1 MLENYKIVKT
11 NNDEI
16 LYLYLNINYEF
27 GNDFKNNDNEEDL
40 KRKAINYLTT
50 HNIEFKGNKIVYVIN
65 GITTKII
72 NINKSKVYLNNYL
85 ITLNTEEKTTLKNIL
100 LSLLFSN
107 INLTLNEETLKA
119 ITVLYRSEIIYNLG
133 KFNYLDLKKISLSY
147 HNYNYYKVTY
157 PETYKSKFT
166 IFNKVIDETNGEY
179 LINDNKPIRCFTHLV
194 SNGFTEEDKSIPYTV
209 KKESLWDLAYPNYL
223 QRKNYSIEEFK
234 EKLNLKNN
242 NFNIKITS
250 ISNSNRIK
258 ELDLGERKIDAR
270 TLAVYLDLPS
280 TDITIIIKK
289 DYLTFI
295 TRGIGS
301 GLGLSIIG
309 ADNLAELGYNYKQI
323 LNYYFKDVSL
333 VVKK

>member
-1 MLENYKIVKT
+1 MLESYKIAKSG
-11 NNDEI
+11 NEEI
-16 LYLYLNINYEF
+16 LYLYLNVDYEF
-27 GNDFKNNDNEEDL
+27 GEDLEEDDL
-40 KRKAINYLTT
+40 EKKARNYLVT
-50 HNIEFKGNKIVYVIN
+50 HDINFNGNKIVFIVN
-65 GITTKII
+65 GISTKMITI
-72 NINKSKVYLNNYL
+72 ENNKTYLNDYL
-85 ITLNTEEKTTLKNIL
+85 ITLNTKEKMTLKEIL

-107 INLTLNEETLKA
+107 INISLREETLKA
-119 ITVLYRSEIIYNLG
+119 LTVLYRGEIIYNLNS
-133 KFNYLDLKKISLSY
+133 NYLDINKLSLSY

-157 PETYKSKFT
+157 PETYKSKFE
-166 IFNKVIDETNGEY
+166 IFNKVIDKTDGEY
-179 LINDNKPIRCFTHLV
+179 LINNGKPIKCFTHLV
-194 SNGFTEEDKSIPYTV
+194 SNGYTEEDKSIPYTV

-223 QRKNYSIEEFK
+223 QRKNFSIKEFK
-234 EKLNLKNN
+234 ERLNLKSD

-270 TLAVYLDLPS
+270 SLAVYLDLPS

-309 ADNLAELGYNYKQI
+309 ADNLSELGYNYKQI

-333 VVKK
+333 VVQK

>member
-1 MLENYKIVKT
+1 MLESYKIVR
-11 NNDEI
+11 NNHEEV
-16 LYLYLNINYEF
+16 LYLYLNVNYEF
-27 GNDFKNNDNEEDL
+27 GSDLEDEDL
-40 KRKAINYLTT
+40 EKKARSYLVS
-50 HNIEFKGNKIVYVIN
+50 HNIKFNGNKIVFVVN
-65 GITTKII
+65 GISTKVITI
-72 NINKSKVYLNNYL
+72 DNAKIYLNDYL
-85 ITLNTEEKTTLKNIL
+85 ITINSKDKMSIKEIL

-107 INLTLNEETLKA
+107 INISLREETLKA
-119 ITVLYRSEIIYNLG
+119 LTILYRDEIIYNLD
-133 KFNYLDLKKISLSY
+133 KKDNLDLRKLSLSY

-157 PETYKSKFT
+157 PEIYKSKFT
-166 IFNKVIDETNGEY
+166 IFNKVIDDTNGEY
-179 LINDNKPIRCFTHLV
+179 LINNNKPIRCFTHLV
-194 SNGFTEEDKSIPYTV
+194 SNGYTEEDKSIPYTV
-209 KKESLWDLAYPNYL
+209 KKESLWDLVYPNYL
-223 QRKNYSIEEFK
+223 QRKSYSIEEFK
-234 EKLNLKNN
+234 ERLNLKNEK
-242 NFNIKITS
+242 FNIKITS

-270 TLAVYLDLPS
+270 SLAVYLDLPS

-309 ADNLAELGYNYKQI
+309 SDNLAELGYNYKQI

>member
-1 MLENYKIVKT
+1 MLESYKIAKSG
-11 NNDEI
+11 NEEI
-16 LYLYLNINYEF
+16 LYLYLNVDYEF
-27 GNDFKNNDNEEDL
+27 GEDLEEDDL
-40 KRKAINYLTT
+40 EKKARNYLVT
-50 HNIEFKGNKIVYVIN
+50 HDINFNGNKIVFIVN
-65 GITTKII
+65 GISTKII
-72 NINKSKVYLNNYL
+72 TIENNKTYLNNYL
-85 ITLNTEEKTTLKNIL
+85 ITLNTKEKMTLKEIL

-107 INLTLNEETLKA
+107 INISLREENLKA
-119 ITVLYRSEIIYNLG
+119 LTVLYRGEIIYNLNS
-133 KFNYLDLKKISLSY
+133 NYLDINKLSLSY

-157 PETYKSKFT
+157 PETYKSKFE
-166 IFNKVIDETNGEY
+166 IFNKVIDKTDGEY
-179 LINDNKPIRCFTHLV
+179 LINNGKPIKCFTHLV
-194 SNGFTEEDKSIPYTV
+194 SNGYTEEDKSIPYTV

-223 QRKNYSIEEFK
+223 QRKNFSIKEFK
-234 EKLNLKNN
+234 ERLNLKSD

-270 TLAVYLDLPS
+270 SLAVYLDLPS

-309 ADNLAELGYNYKQI
+309 ADNLSELGYNYKQI

-333 VVKK
+333 VVQK

>member
-1 MLENYKIVKT
+1 MLESYKIARS
-11 NNDEI
+11 NNEEV
-16 LYLYLNINYEF
+16 LYLYLNVDYEF
-27 GNDFKNNDNEEDL
+27 GEDLEEDDL
-40 KRKAINYLTT
+40 EKKARSYLVT
-50 HNIEFKGNKIVYVIN
+50 HDIKFNGNKIVFIVN
-65 GITTKII
+65 GISTKMITI
-72 NINKSKVYLNNYL
+72 ENNKTYLNDYL
-85 ITLNTEEKTTLKNIL
+85 ITLNTKEKMTMKDLL
-100 LSLLFSN
+100 LSLLFCN
-107 INLTLNEETLKA
+107 INISLKEETLKA
-119 ITVLYRSEIIYNLG
+119 LTVLYRGEIIYNL
-133 KFNYLDLKKISLSY
+133 KNNYLDLNKLSLSY

-179 LINDNKPIRCFTHLV
+179 LINNRKPIKCFTHLV
-194 SNGFTEEDKSIPYTV
+194 SNGYTEEDKSIPYTV

-223 QRKNYSIEEFK
+223 QRKDYSIKDFK
-234 EKLNLKNN
+234 EKLNLKSD

-270 TLAVYLDLPS
+270 SLAVYLDLPS

-289 DYLTFI
+289 NYLTFI

-309 ADNLAELGYNYKQI
+309 ADNLSELGYNYKQI

-333 VVKK
+333 VKNKFA

>member
-1 MLENYKIVKT
+1 MLESYKIAKSG
-11 NNDEI
+11 NEEI
-16 LYLYLNINYEF
+16 LYLYLNVDYEF
-27 GNDFKNNDNEEDL
+27 GEDLEEDDL
-40 KRKAINYLTT
+40 EKKARNYLVT
-50 HNIEFKGNKIVYVIN
+50 HDINFNGNKIVFIVN
-65 GITTKII
+65 GISTKMITI
-72 NINKSKVYLNNYL
+72 ENNKAHLNDYL
-85 ITLNTEEKTTLKNIL
+85 ITLNTKEKMTLKEIL

-107 INLTLNEETLKA
+107 INISLREETLKA
-119 ITVLYRSEIIYNLG
+119 LTVLYRGEIIYNLNSN
-133 KFNYLDLKKISLSY
+133 FLDINKLSLSY

-157 PETYKSKFT
+157 PETYKSKFE
-166 IFNKVIDETNGEY
+166 IFNKVIDKTDGEY
-179 LINDNKPIRCFTHLV
+179 LINNGKPIKCFTHLV
-194 SNGFTEEDKSIPYTV
+194 SNGYTEEDKSIPYTV

-223 QRKNYSIEEFK
+223 QRKDYNIKEFK
-234 EKLNLKNN
+234 ERLNLKSD

-270 TLAVYLDLPS
+270 SLAVYLDLPS

-333 VVKK
+333 VVQK

>member
-1 MLENYKIVKT
+1 M
-11 NNDEI
+11 
-16 LYLYLNINYEF
+16 
-27 GNDFKNNDNEEDL
+27 
-40 KRKAINYLTT
+40 
-50 HNIEFKGNKIVYVIN
+50 
-65 GITTKII
+65 
-72 NINKSKVYLNNYL
+72 
-85 ITLNTEEKTTLKNIL
+85 TLKEIL

-107 INLTLNEETLKA
+107 INISLREETLKA
-119 ITVLYRSEIIYNLG
+119 LTVLYRGEIIYNLNSN
-133 KFNYLDLKKISLSY
+133 FLDINKLSLSY

-157 PETYKSKFT
+157 PETYKSKFE
-166 IFNKVIDETNGEY
+166 IFNKVIDKTDGEY
-179 LINDNKPIRCFTHLV
+179 LINNGKPIKCFTHLV
-194 SNGFTEEDKSIPYTV
+194 SNGYTEEDKSIPYTV

-223 QRKNYSIEEFK
+223 QRKNFSIKEFK
-234 EKLNLKNN
+234 ERLNLKSD

-270 TLAVYLDLPS
+270 SLAVYLDLPS

-309 ADNLAELGYNYKQI
+309 ADNLSELGYNYKQI

-333 VVKK
+333 VVQK

>member
-1 MLENYKIVKT
+1 MLESYKIAKSG
-11 NNDEI
+11 NEEI
-16 LYLYLNINYEF
+16 LYLYLNVDYEF
-27 GNDFKNNDNEEDL
+27 GEDLEEDDL
-40 KRKAINYLTT
+40 EKKARNYLVT
-50 HNIEFKGNKIVYVIN
+50 HDINFNGNKIVFIVN
-65 GITTKII
+65 GISTKII
-72 NINKSKVYLNNYL
+72 TIENNKTYLNDYL
-85 ITLNTEEKTTLKNIL
+85 ITLNTKEKMTLKEIL

-107 INLTLNEETLKA
+107 INIFLREETLKA
-119 ITVLYRSEIIYNLG
+119 LTVLYRGEIIYNLNS
-133 KFNYLDLKKISLSY
+133 NYLDINKLSLSY

-157 PETYKSKFT
+157 PETYKSKFE
-166 IFNKVIDETNGEY
+166 IFNKVIDKTDGEY
-179 LINDNKPIRCFTHLV
+179 LINNGKPIKCFTHLV
-194 SNGFTEEDKSIPYTV
+194 SNGYTEEDKSIPYTV

-223 QRKNYSIEEFK
+223 QRKNFSIKEFK
-234 EKLNLKNN
+234 ERLNLKSD

-270 TLAVYLDLPS
+270 SLAVYLDLPS

-309 ADNLAELGYNYKQI
+309 ADNLSELGYNYKQI

-333 VVKK
+333 VVQK

>member
-1 MLENYKIVKT
+1 MLESYKIAKSG
-11 NNDEI
+11 NEEI
-16 LYLYLNINYEF
+16 LYLYLNVDYEF
-27 GNDFKNNDNEEDL
+27 GEDLEEDDL
-40 KRKAINYLTT
+40 EKKARNYLVT
-50 HNIEFKGNKIVYVIN
+50 HDIKFNGNKIVFIVN
-65 GITTKII
+65 GISTKMITI
-72 NINKSKVYLNNYL
+72 ENNKTYLNDYL
-85 ITLNTEEKTTLKNIL
+85 ITLNTKEKMTLKEIL

-107 INLTLNEETLKA
+107 INISLREETLKA
-119 ITVLYRSEIIYNLG
+119 LTVLYRGEIIYNLNS
-133 KFNYLDLKKISLSY
+133 NYLDINKLSLSY

-157 PETYKSKFT
+157 PETYKSKFE
-166 IFNKVIDETNGEY
+166 IFNKVIDKTDGEY
-179 LINDNKPIRCFTHLV
+179 LINNGKPIKCFTHLV
-194 SNGFTEEDKSIPYTV
+194 SNGYTEEDKSIPYTV

-223 QRKNYSIEEFK
+223 QRKNFSIKEFK
-234 EKLNLKNN
+234 ERLNLKSD

-270 TLAVYLDLPS
+270 SLAVYLDLPS

-309 ADNLAELGYNYKQI
+309 ADNLSELGYNYKQI

-333 VVKK
+333 VVQK

>member
-1 MLENYKIVKT
+1 MLESYKIAKSG
-11 NNDEI
+11 NEEI
-16 LYLYLNINYEF
+16 LYLYLNVDYEF
-27 GNDFKNNDNEEDL
+27 GEDLEEDDL
-40 KRKAINYLTT
+40 EKKARNYLVT
-50 HNIEFKGNKIVYVIN
+50 HDINFNGNKIVFIVN
-65 GITTKII
+65 GISTKII
-72 NINKSKVYLNNYL
+72 TIENNKTCLNNYL
-85 ITLNTEEKTTLKNIL
+85 ITLNTKEKMTLKEIL

-107 INLTLNEETLKA
+107 INISLREETLKA
-119 ITVLYRSEIIYNLG
+119 LTVLYRGEIIYNLNS
-133 KFNYLDLKKISLSY
+133 NYLDINKLSLSY

-157 PETYKSKFT
+157 PETYKSKFE
-166 IFNKVIDETNGEY
+166 IFNKVIDKTDGEY
-179 LINDNKPIRCFTHLV
+179 LINNGKPIKCFTHLV
-194 SNGFTEEDKSIPYTV
+194 SNGYTEEDKSIPYTV

-223 QRKNYSIEEFK
+223 QRKNFSIKEFK
-234 EKLNLKNN
+234 ERLNLKSD

-270 TLAVYLDLPS
+270 SLAVYLDLPS

-309 ADNLAELGYNYKQI
+309 ADNLSELGYNYKQI

-333 VVKK
+333 VVQK

>member
-1 MLENYKIVKT
+1 MLESYKIAKSG
-11 NNDEI
+11 NEEI
-16 LYLYLNINYEF
+16 LYLYLNVDYEF
-27 GNDFKNNDNEEDL
+27 GKDLEEDDL
-40 KRKAINYLTT
+40 EKKARNYLVT
-50 HNIEFKGNKIVYVIN
+50 HDINFNGNKIVFIVN
-65 GITTKII
+65 GISTKII
-72 NINKSKVYLNNYL
+72 TIENNKTYLNDYL
-85 ITLNTEEKTTLKNIL
+85 ITLNTKEKMTLKEIL

-107 INLTLNEETLKA
+107 INISLREETLKA
-119 ITVLYRSEIIYNLG
+119 LTVLYRGEIIYNLNS
-133 KFNYLDLKKISLSY
+133 NYLDINKLSLSY

-157 PETYKSKFT
+157 PETYKSKFE
-166 IFNKVIDETNGEY
+166 IFNKVIDKTDGEY
-179 LINDNKPIRCFTHLV
+179 LINNGKPIKCFTHLV
-194 SNGFTEEDKSIPYTV
+194 SNGYTEEDKSIPYTV

-223 QRKNYSIEEFK
+223 QRKNFSIKEFK
-234 EKLNLKNN
+234 ERLNLKSD

-270 TLAVYLDLPS
+270 SLAVYLDLPS

-309 ADNLAELGYNYKQI
+309 ADNLSELGYNYKQI

-333 VVKK
+333 VVQK

>member
-1 MLENYKIVKT
+1 MLESYKIVR
-11 NNDEI
+11 NNHEEV
-16 LYLYLNINYEF
+16 LYLYLNVNYEF
-27 GNDFKNNDNEEDL
+27 GSDLEDEDL
-40 KRKAINYLTT
+40 EKKARSYLVS
-50 HNIEFKGNKIVYVIN
+50 HNIKFNGNKIVFVVN
-65 GITTKII
+65 GISTKVITI
-72 NINKSKVYLNNYL
+72 DNAKIYLNDYL
-85 ITLNTEEKTTLKNIL
+85 ITINSKDKMSIKEIL

-107 INLTLNEETLKA
+107 INISLREETLKA
-119 ITVLYRSEIIYNLG
+119 LTILYRDEIIYNLD
-133 KFNYLDLKKISLSY
+133 KKDNLDLRKLSLSY

-157 PETYKSKFT
+157 PEIYKSKFT
-166 IFNKVIDETNGEY
+166 IFNKVIDDTNGEY
-179 LINDNKPIRCFTHLV
+179 LINNNKPIRCFTHLV
-194 SNGFTEEDKSIPYTV
+194 SNGYTEEDKSIPYTV
-209 KKESLWDLAYPNYL
+209 KKESLWDLVYPNYL
-223 QRKNYSIEEFK
+223 QRKSYSIEEFK
-234 EKLNLKNN
+234 ERLNLKNEK
-242 NFNIKITS
+242 FNIKITS

-270 TLAVYLDLPS
+270 SLAVYLDLPS

-309 ADNLAELGYNYKQI
+309 SDNLELGYNYKQI

>member
-1 MLENYKIVKT
+1 MLESYKIAKSG
-11 NNDEI
+11 NEEI
-16 LYLYLNINYEF
+16 LYLYLNVDYEF
-27 GNDFKNNDNEEDL
+27 GEDLEEDDL
-40 KRKAINYLTT
+40 EKKARNYLVT
-50 HNIEFKGNKIVYVIN
+50 HDINFNGNKIVFIVN
-65 GITTKII
+65 GISTKII
-72 NINKSKVYLNNYL
+72 TIENNKTYLNNYL
-85 ITLNTEEKTTLKNIL
+85 ITLNTKEKMTLKEIL

-107 INLTLNEETLKA
+107 INISLREETLKA
-119 ITVLYRSEIIYNLG
+119 LTVLYRGEIIYNLNS
-133 KFNYLDLKKISLSY
+133 NYLDINKLSLSY

-157 PETYKSKFT
+157 PETYKSKFE
-166 IFNKVIDETNGEY
+166 IFNKVIDKTDGEY
-179 LINDNKPIRCFTHLV
+179 LINNGKPIKCFTHLV
-194 SNGFTEEDKSIPYTV
+194 SNGYTEEDKSIPYTV

-223 QRKNYSIEEFK
+223 QRKIFSIKEFK
-234 EKLNLKNN
+234 ERLNLKSD

-270 TLAVYLDLPS
+270 SLAVYLDLPS

-309 ADNLAELGYNYKQI
+309 ADNLSELGYNYKQI

-333 VVKK
+333 VVQK

>member
-1 MLENYKIVKT
+1 MLESYKIAKSG
-11 NNDEI
+11 NEEI
-16 LYLYLNINYEF
+16 LYLYLNVDYEF
-27 GNDFKNNDNEEDL
+27 GEDLEEDDL
-40 KRKAINYLTT
+40 EKKARNYLVT
-50 HNIEFKGNKIVYVIN
+50 HDINFNGNKIVFIVN
-65 GITTKII
+65 GISTKII
-72 NINKSKVYLNNYL
+72 TIENNKTYLNDYL
-85 ITLNTEEKTTLKNIL
+85 ITLNTKEKMTLKEIL

-107 INLTLNEETLKA
+107 INISLREENLKA
-119 ITVLYRSEIIYNLG
+119 LTVLYRGEIIYNLNS
-133 KFNYLDLKKISLSY
+133 NYLDINKLSLSY

-157 PETYKSKFT
+157 PETYKSKFE
-166 IFNKVIDETNGEY
+166 IFNKVIDKTDGEY
-179 LINDNKPIRCFTHLV
+179 LINNGKPIKCFTHLV
-194 SNGFTEEDKSIPYTV
+194 SNGYTEEDKSIPYTV

-223 QRKNYSIEEFK
+223 QRKNFSIKEFK
-234 EKLNLKNN
+234 ERLNLKSD

-270 TLAVYLDLPS
+270 SLAVYLDLPS

-309 ADNLAELGYNYKQI
+309 ADNLSELGYNYKQI

-333 VVKK
+333 VVQK

>member
-1 MLENYKIVKT
+1 MLESYKIAKSG
-11 NNDEI
+11 NEEI
-16 LYLYLNINYEF
+16 LYLYLNVDYEF
-27 GNDFKNNDNEEDL
+27 GEDLEEDDL
-40 KRKAINYLTT
+40 EKKARNYLVT
-50 HNIEFKGNKIVYVIN
+50 HDINFNGNKIVFIVN
-65 GITTKII
+65 GISTKII
-72 NINKSKVYLNNYL
+72 TIENNKTCLNNYL
-85 ITLNTEEKTTLKNIL
+85 ITLNTKEKMTLKEIL

-107 INLTLNEETLKA
+107 INISLREETLKA
-119 ITVLYRSEIIYNLG
+119 LTVLYRGEIIYNLNS
-133 KFNYLDLKKISLSY
+133 NYLDINKLSLSY

-157 PETYKSKFT
+157 PETYKSKFE
-166 IFNKVIDETNGEY
+166 IFNKVIDKTDGEY
-179 LINDNKPIRCFTHLV
+179 LINNGKPIKCFTHLV
-194 SNGFTEEDKSIPYTV
+194 SNGYTEEDKSIPYTV

-223 QRKNYSIEEFK
+223 QRKNFSIKEFK
-234 EKLNLKNN
+234 ERLNLKSD

-270 TLAVYLDLPS
+270 SLAVYLDLPS

-289 DYLTFI
+289 NYLTFI

-309 ADNLAELGYNYKQI
+309 ADNLSELGYNYKQI

-333 VVKK
+333 VVQK

>member
-1 MLENYKIVKT
+1 MLESYKIAKSG
-11 NNDEI
+11 NEEI
-16 LYLYLNINYEF
+16 LYLYLNVDYEF
-27 GNDFKNNDNEEDL
+27 GEDLEEDDL
-40 KRKAINYLTT
+40 EKKARNYLVT
-50 HNIEFKGNKIVYVIN
+50 HDINFNGNKIVFIVN
-65 GITTKII
+65 GISTKMITI
-72 NINKSKVYLNNYL
+72 DNNKTHLNDYL
-85 ITLNTEEKTTLKNIL
+85 ITLNTKEKMTLKEIL

-107 INLTLNEETLKA
+107 INISLREETLKA
-119 ITVLYRSEIIYNLG
+119 LTVLYRGEIIYNLNS
-133 KFNYLDLKKISLSY
+133 NYLDINKLSLSY

-157 PETYKSKFT
+157 PETYKSKFE
-166 IFNKVIDETNGEY
+166 IFNKVIDKTDGEY
-179 LINDNKPIRCFTHLV
+179 LINNGKPIKCFTHLV
-194 SNGFTEEDKSIPYTV
+194 SNGYTEEDKSIPYTV

-223 QRKNYSIEEFK
+223 QRKNFSIKEFK
-234 EKLNLKNN
+234 ERLNLKSD

-270 TLAVYLDLPS
+270 SLAVYLDLPS

-309 ADNLAELGYNYKQI
+309 ADNLSELGYNYKQI

-333 VVKK
+333 VVQK

>member
-1 MLENYKIVKT
+1 MLESYKIAKSG
-11 NNDEI
+11 NEEI
-16 LYLYLNINYEF
+16 LYLYLNVDYEF
-27 GNDFKNNDNEEDL
+27 GEDLEEDDL
-40 KRKAINYLTT
+40 EKKARNYLVT
-50 HNIEFKGNKIVYVIN
+50 HDINFNGNKIVFIVN
-65 GITTKII
+65 GISTKII
-72 NINKSKVYLNNYL
+72 TIENNKTYLNNYL
-85 ITLNTEEKTTLKNIL
+85 ITLNTKEKMTLKEIL

-107 INLTLNEETLKA
+107 INISLREETLKA
-119 ITVLYRSEIIYNLG
+119 LTVLYRGEIIYNLNS
-133 KFNYLDLKKISLSY
+133 NYLDINKLSLSY

-157 PETYKSKFT
+157 PETYKSKFE
-166 IFNKVIDETNGEY
+166 IFNKVIDKTDGEY
-179 LINDNKPIRCFTHLV
+179 LINNGKPIKCFTHLV
-194 SNGFTEEDKSIPYTV
+194 SNGYTEEDKSIPYTV

-223 QRKNYSIEEFK
+223 QRKDYSIKEFK
-234 EKLNLKNN
+234 ERLNLKSD

-270 TLAVYLDLPS
+270 SLAVYLDLPS

-309 ADNLAELGYNYKQI
+309 ADNLSELGYNYKQI

-333 VVKK
+333 VVQK

>member
-1 MLENYKIVKT
+1 MLESYKIAKSG
-11 NNDEI
+11 NEEI
-16 LYLYLNINYEF
+16 LYLYLNVDYEF
-27 GNDFKNNDNEEDL
+27 GEDLEEDDL
-40 KRKAINYLTT
+40 EKKARNYLVT
-50 HNIEFKGNKIVYVIN
+50 HDINFNGNKIVFIVN
-65 GITTKII
+65 GISTKII
-72 NINKSKVYLNNYL
+72 TIENNKTYLNDYL
-85 ITLNTEEKTTLKNIL
+85 ITLNTKEKMTLKEIL

-107 INLTLNEETLKA
+107 INISLREETLKA
-119 ITVLYRSEIIYNLG
+119 LTVLYRGEIIYNLNSN
-133 KFNYLDLKKISLSY
+133 FLDINKLSLSY

-157 PETYKSKFT
+157 PETYKSKFE
-166 IFNKVIDETNGEY
+166 IFNKVIDKTDGEY
-179 LINDNKPIRCFTHLV
+179 LINNGKPIKCFTHLV
-194 SNGFTEEDKSIPYTV
+194 SNGYTEEDKSIPYTV

-223 QRKNYSIEEFK
+223 QRKNFSIKEFK
-234 EKLNLKNN
+234 ERLNLKSD

-270 TLAVYLDLPS
+270 SLAVYLDLPS

-295 TRGIGS
+295 TRGIGN

-333 VVKK
+333 VVQK

>member
-1 MLENYKIVKT
+1 MLESYKIAKSG
-11 NNDEI
+11 NEEI
-16 LYLYLNINYEF
+16 LYLYLNVDYEF
-27 GNDFKNNDNEEDL
+27 GEDLEEDDL
-40 KRKAINYLTT
+40 EKKARNYLVT
-50 HNIEFKGNKIVYVIN
+50 HDINFNGNKIVFIVN
-65 GITTKII
+65 GISTKMITI
-72 NINKSKVYLNNYL
+72 DNNKTHLNDYL
-85 ITLNTEEKTTLKNIL
+85 ITLNTKEKMTLKEIL

-107 INLTLNEETLKA
+107 INISLREETLKA
-119 ITVLYRSEIIYNLG
+119 LTVLYRGEIIYNLNS
-133 KFNYLDLKKISLSY
+133 NYLDINKLSLSY

-157 PETYKSKFT
+157 PETYKSKFE
-166 IFNKVIDETNGEY
+166 IFNKVIDETDGEY
-179 LINDNKPIRCFTHLV
+179 LINNGKPIKCFTHLV
-194 SNGFTEEDKSIPYTV
+194 SNGYTEEDKSIPYTV

-223 QRKNYSIEEFK
+223 QRKNFSIKEFK
-234 EKLNLKNN
+234 ERLNLKSD

-270 TLAVYLDLPS
+270 SLAVYLDLPS
-280 TDITIIIKK
+280 TDITIIVKK

-309 ADNLAELGYNYKQI
+309 ADNLSELGYNYKQI

-333 VVKK
+333 VVQK

>member
-1 MLENYKIVKT
+1 MLESYKIAKSG
-11 NNDEI
+11 NEEI
-16 LYLYLNINYEF
+16 LYLYLNVDYEF
-27 GNDFKNNDNEEDL
+27 GKDLEEDDL
-40 KRKAINYLTT
+40 EKKARNYLVT
-50 HNIEFKGNKIVYVIN
+50 HDINFNGNKIVFIVN
-65 GITTKII
+65 GISTKII
-72 NINKSKVYLNNYL
+72 TIENNKTYLNDYL
-85 ITLNTEEKTTLKNIL
+85 ITLNTKEKMTLKEIL

-107 INLTLNEETLKA
+107 INISLREETLKA
-119 ITVLYRSEIIYNLG
+119 LTVLYRGEIIYNLNSN
-133 KFNYLDLKKISLSY
+133 FLDINKLSLSY

-157 PETYKSKFT
+157 PETYKSKFE
-166 IFNKVIDETNGEY
+166 IFNKVIDKTDGEY
-179 LINDNKPIRCFTHLV
+179 LINNGKPIKCFTHLV
-194 SNGFTEEDKSIPYTV
+194 SNGYTEEDKSIPYTV

-223 QRKNYSIEEFK
+223 QRKNFSIKEFK
-234 EKLNLKNN
+234 ERLNLKSD

-270 TLAVYLDLPS
+270 SLAVYLDLPS
-280 TDITIIIKK
+280 TDITIIVKK

-309 ADNLAELGYNYKQI
+309 ADNLSELGYNYKQI

-333 VVKK
+333 VVQK

>member
-1 MLENYKIVKT
+1 MLESYKIAKSG
-11 NNDEI
+11 NEEI
-16 LYLYLNINYEF
+16 LYLYLNVDYEF
-27 GNDFKNNDNEEDL
+27 GEDLEEDDL
-40 KRKAINYLTT
+40 EKKARNYLVT
-50 HNIEFKGNKIVYVIN
+50 HDINFNGNKIVFIVN
-65 GITTKII
+65 GISTKII
-72 NINKSKVYLNNYL
+72 TIENNKTYLNNYL
-85 ITLNTEEKTTLKNIL
+85 ITLNTKEKMTLKEIL

-107 INLTLNEETLKA
+107 INISLREETLKA
-119 ITVLYRSEIIYNLG
+119 LTVLYRGEIIYNLNS
-133 KFNYLDLKKISLSY
+133 NYLDINKLSLSY

-157 PETYKSKFT
+157 PETYKSKFE
-166 IFNKVIDETNGEY
+166 IFNKVIDKTDGEY
-179 LINDNKPIRCFTHLV
+179 LINNGKPIKCFTHLV
-194 SNGFTEEDKSIPYTV
+194 SNGYTEEDKSIPYTV

-223 QRKNYSIEEFK
+223 QRKDYNIKEFK
-234 EKLNLKNN
+234 ERLNLKSD

-270 TLAVYLDLPS
+270 SLAVYLDLPS

-309 ADNLAELGYNYKQI
+309 ADNLSELGYNYKQI

-333 VVKK
+333 VVQS

>member
-1 MLENYKIVKT
+1 MLESYKIAKSG
-11 NNDEI
+11 NEEI
-16 LYLYLNINYEF
+16 LYLYLNVDYEF
-27 GNDFKNNDNEEDL
+27 GEDLEEDDL
-40 KRKAINYLTT
+40 EKKARNYLVT
-50 HNIEFKGNKIVYVIN
+50 HDINFNGNKIVFIVN
-65 GITTKII
+65 GISTKII
-72 NINKSKVYLNNYL
+72 TIENNKTYLNDYL
-85 ITLNTEEKTTLKNIL
+85 ITLNTKEKMTLKELL

-107 INLTLNEETLKA
+107 INISLREETLKA
-119 ITVLYRSEIIYNLG
+119 LTVLYRGEIIYNLNSN
-133 KFNYLDLKKISLSY
+133 FLDINKLSLSY

-157 PETYKSKFT
+157 PETYKSKFE
-166 IFNKVIDETNGEY
+166 IFNKAIDKTDGEY
-179 LINDNKPIRCFTHLV
+179 LINNGKAIKCFTHLV
-194 SNGFTEEDKSIPYTV
+194 SNGYTEEDKSIPYTV

-223 QRKNYSIEEFK
+223 QRKDYSIKEFK
-234 EKLNLKNN
+234 EKLNLKSD

-270 TLAVYLDLPS
+270 SLAVYLDLPS

-309 ADNLAELGYNYKQI
+309 ADNLSELGYNYKQI

-333 VVKK
+333 VVQK

>member
-1 MLENYKIVKT
+1 MLESYKIVR
-11 NNDEI
+11 NNHEEV
-16 LYLYLNINYEF
+16 LYLYLNVNYEF
-27 GNDFKNNDNEEDL
+27 GSDLEDEDL
-40 KRKAINYLTT
+40 EKKARSYLVT
-50 HNIEFKGNKIVYVIN
+50 HDIKFNGNKIVFVVN
-65 GITTKII
+65 GISTKVITI
-72 NINKSKVYLNNYL
+72 DNAKIYLNDYL
-85 ITLNTEEKTTLKNIL
+85 ITINSKDKMSIKEIL

-107 INLTLNEETLKA
+107 INISLREETLKA
-119 ITVLYRSEIIYNLG
+119 LTILYRDEIIYNLD
-133 KFNYLDLKKISLSY
+133 KKDNLDLRKLSLSY

-157 PETYKSKFT
+157 PEIYKSKFT
-166 IFNKVIDETNGEY
+166 IFNKVIDDTNGEY
-179 LINDNKPIRCFTHLV
+179 LINNNKPIRCFTHLV
-194 SNGFTEEDKSIPYTV
+194 SNGYTEEDKSIPYTV
-209 KKESLWDLAYPNYL
+209 KKESLWDLVYPNYL
-223 QRKNYSIEEFK
+223 QMKSYSIEEFK
-234 EKLNLKNN
+234 ERLNLKNEK
-242 NFNIKITS
+242 FNIKITS

-270 TLAVYLDLPS
+270 SLAVYLDLPS

-309 ADNLAELGYNYKQI
+309 SDNLAELGYNYKQI

>member
-1 MLENYKIVKT
+1 MLESYKIAKSG
-11 NNDEI
+11 NEEI
-16 LYLYLNINYEF
+16 LYLYLNVNYEF
-27 GNDFKNNDNEEDL
+27 GEDLEEDDL
-40 KRKAINYLTT
+40 EKKARNYLVT
-50 HNIEFKGNKIVYVIN
+50 HDINFNGNKIVFIVN
-65 GITTKII
+65 GISTKII
-72 NINKSKVYLNNYL
+72 TIENNKTYLNDYL
-85 ITLNTEEKTTLKNIL
+85 ITLNTKEKMTLKELL

-107 INLTLNEETLKA
+107 INISLREETLKA
-119 ITVLYRSEIIYNLG
+119 LTVLYRGEIIYNLNSN
-133 KFNYLDLKKISLSY
+133 FLDINKLSLSY

-157 PETYKSKFT
+157 PETYKSKFE
-166 IFNKVIDETNGEY
+166 IFNKAIDKTDGEY
-179 LINDNKPIRCFTHLV
+179 LINNGKAIKCFTHLV
-194 SNGFTEEDKSIPYTV
+194 SNGYTEEDKSIPYTV

-223 QRKNYSIEEFK
+223 QRKNFSIKEFK
-234 EKLNLKNN
+234 ERLNLKSD

-270 TLAVYLDLPS
+270 SLAVYLDLPS

-333 VVKK
+333 VVQK

>member
-1 MLENYKIVKT
+1 MLESYKIAKSG
-11 NNDEI
+11 NEEI
-16 LYLYLNINYEF
+16 LYLYLNVDYEF
-27 GNDFKNNDNEEDL
+27 GEDLEEDDL
-40 KRKAINYLTT
+40 EKKARNYLVT
-50 HNIEFKGNKIVYVIN
+50 HDINFNGNKIVFIVN
-65 GITTKII
+65 GISTKII
-72 NINKSKVYLNNYL
+72 TIENNKTYLNDYL
-85 ITLNTEEKTTLKNIL
+85 ITLNTKEKMTLKELL

-107 INLTLNEETLKA
+107 INISLREETLKA
-119 ITVLYRSEIIYNLG
+119 LTVLYRGEIIYNLNSN
-133 KFNYLDLKKISLSY
+133 FLDINKLSLSY

-157 PETYKSKFT
+157 PETYKSKFE
-166 IFNKVIDETNGEY
+166 IFNKAIDKTDGEY
-179 LINDNKPIRCFTHLV
+179 LINNGKAIKCFTHLV
-194 SNGFTEEDKSIPYTV
+194 SNGYTEEDKSIPYTV

-223 QRKNYSIEEFK
+223 QRKNFSIKEFK
-234 EKLNLKNN
+234 ERLNLKSD

-270 TLAVYLDLPS
+270 SLAVYLDLPS

-333 VVKK
+333 VVQK

>member
-1 MLENYKIVKT
+1 MLESYKIAKSG
-11 NNDEI
+11 NEEI
-16 LYLYLNINYEF
+16 LYLYLNVDYEF
-27 GNDFKNNDNEEDL
+27 GEDLEEDDL
-40 KRKAINYLTT
+40 EKKARNYLVT
-50 HNIEFKGNKIVYVIN
+50 HDINFNGNKIVFIVN
-65 GITTKII
+65 GISTKMITI
-72 NINKSKVYLNNYL
+72 ENNKTCLNNYL
-85 ITLNTEEKTTLKNIL
+85 ITLNTKEKMTLKEIL

-107 INLTLNEETLKA
+107 INISLREETLKA
-119 ITVLYRSEIIYNLG
+119 LTVLYRGEIIYNLNS
-133 KFNYLDLKKISLSY
+133 NYLDINKLSLSY

-157 PETYKSKFT
+157 PETYKSKFE
-166 IFNKVIDETNGEY
+166 IFNKVIDKTDGEY
-179 LINDNKPIRCFTHLV
+179 LINNGKPIKCFTHLV
-194 SNGFTEEDKSIPYTV
+194 SNGYTEEDKSIPYTV

-223 QRKNYSIEEFK
+223 QRKNFSIKEFK
-234 EKLNLKNN
+234 ERLNLKSD

-270 TLAVYLDLPS
+270 SLAVYLDLPS

-333 VVKK
+333 VVQK

>member
-1 MLENYKIVKT
+1 MLESYKIAKSG
-11 NNDEI
+11 NEEI
-16 LYLYLNINYEF
+16 LYLYLNVDYEF
-27 GNDFKNNDNEEDL
+27 GEDLEEDDL
-40 KRKAINYLTT
+40 EKKARNYLVT
-50 HNIEFKGNKIVYVIN
+50 HDINFNGNKIVFIVN
-65 GITTKII
+65 GISTKII
-72 NINKSKVYLNNYL
+72 TIENNKTYLNDYL
-85 ITLNTEEKTTLKNIL
+85 ITLNTKEKMTLKELL

-107 INLTLNEETLKA
+107 INISLREETLKA
-119 ITVLYRSEIIYNLG
+119 LTVLYRGEIIYNLNSN
-133 KFNYLDLKKISLSY
+133 FLDINKLSLSY

-157 PETYKSKFT
+157 PETYKSKFE
-166 IFNKVIDETNGEY
+166 IFNKVIDKTDGEY
-179 LINDNKPIRCFTHLV
+179 LINNGKPIKCFTHLV
-194 SNGFTEEDKSIPYTV
+194 SNGYTEEDKSIPYTV

-223 QRKNYSIEEFK
+223 QRKNFSIKEFK
-234 EKLNLKNN
+234 ERLNLKSD

-270 TLAVYLDLPS
+270 SLAVYLDLPS

-309 ADNLAELGYNYKQI
+309 ADNLSELGYNYKQI

-333 VVKK
+333 VVQK

>member
-1 MLENYKIVKT
+1 MLESYKIAKSG
-11 NNDEI
+11 NEEI
-16 LYLYLNINYEF
+16 LYLYLNVDYEF
-27 GNDFKNNDNEEDL
+27 GKDLEEDDL
-40 KRKAINYLTT
+40 EKKARNYLVT
-50 HNIEFKGNKIVYVIN
+50 HDINFNGNKIVFIVN
-65 GITTKII
+65 GISTKII
-72 NINKSKVYLNNYL
+72 TIENNKTYLNNYL
-85 ITLNTEEKTTLKNIL
+85 ITLNTKEKMTLKEIL

-107 INLTLNEETLKA
+107 INISLREETLKA
-119 ITVLYRSEIIYNLG
+119 LTVLYRGEIIYNL
-133 KFNYLDLKKISLSY
+133 NSIYLDINKLSLSY

-157 PETYKSKFT
+157 PETYKSKFE
-166 IFNKVIDETNGEY
+166 IFNKVIDKTDGEY
-179 LINDNKPIRCFTHLV
+179 LINNGKPIKCFTHLV
-194 SNGFTEEDKSIPYTV
+194 SNGYTEEDKSIPYTV

-223 QRKNYSIEEFK
+223 QRKDYSIKEFK
-234 EKLNLKNN
+234 ERLNLKSD

-270 TLAVYLDLPS
+270 SLAVYLDLPS
-280 TDITIIIKK
+280 TDITIIVKK

-309 ADNLAELGYNYKQI
+309 ADNLSELGYNYKQI

-333 VVKK
+333 VIQK